1 MEMKGSF
8 IYLFIFTV
16 SGKWQKKS
24 SETYSSG
31 SITTKRCCKSCWT
44 VVSFFYCIILHHK
57 PLNRT
62 DPEGKMLHRLRSPVS
77 PGSIFRIKK
86 KIIYKMYKM
95 TNSLFNLKFNSL
107 QELSHTQYRVLRA
120 AAENPE
126 VRPVQVQM
134 YK

>member
-1 MEMKGSF
+1 
-8 IYLFIFTV
+8 
-16 SGKWQKKS
+16 
-24 SETYSSG
+24 
-31 SITTKRCCKSCWT
+31 
-44 VVSFFYCIILHHK
+44 
-57 PLNRT
+57 
-62 DPEGKMLHRLRSPVS
+62 
-77 PGSIFRIKK
+77 
-86 KIIYKMYKM
+86 M